1 MSNQD
6 NILAHLKEASD
17 VLASFISDPS
27 NIQSIESAG
36 QLLVSALSDGGKIY
50 SCGNGGSMCDA
61 MHFAEELTGKF
72 REDRPSIAATAIS
85 DPGYLSCV
93 GNDYGYEE
101 VFARYLSGWGRKGDV
116 LVAISTS
123 GTSKNVVKAAE
134 RAKEMGVHVIGL
146 TGNGGGKLSA
156 LSDVEIRVPHNGYAD
171 RIQEIHIKVIHTL
184 IDYIERNYSNVR

>member
-116 LVAISTS
+116 LVAISTC
-123 GTSKNVVKAAE
+123 G
-134 RAKEMGVHVIGL
+134 
-146 TGNGGGKLSA
+146 TGN
-156 LSDVEIRVPHNGYAD
+156 
-171 RIQEIHIKVIHTL
+171 
-184 IDYIERNYSNVR
+184 NVDKPDAAPKKMVVT